1 MIFAIQSEGKE
12 FFYII
17 EYISIYINRIYL
29 YCYCT
34 EKGTNLAAC
43 PVSPLVLLLNEFW
56 CRTRQSIFGWLV
68 GHAGI
73 ESPHFLERSL
83 EKTESV
89 VRNVLAVIRPPND
102 VRTLRKHDVA
112 NGKEKTI
119 TLHIIDF
126 RRGEI
131 REQILNALQLITDI
145 MLNYPLDNPVRRK
158 K

>member
-1 MIFAIQSEGKE
+1 M
-12 FFYII
+12 
-17 EYISIYINRIYL
+17 
-29 YCYCT
+29 
-34 EKGTNLAAC
+34 
-43 PVSPLVLLLNEFW
+43 
-56 CRTRQSIFGWLV
+56 
-68 GHAGI
+68 
-73 ESPHFLERSL
+73 ERSL